1 MAYDLVHRNMPIA
14 LPSLRTVQR
23 EVQNEYKTIS
33 EGYFQFDGLEKYL
46 TQHRISHKVV
56 SISEDATRII
66 TRIDYDSK
74 SDRLVGFVLPC
85 NDQGLP
91 LVDSFVATTFESIQ
105 NMFETNQQSKYAYV
119 YMAQCLSKRV
129 PPFCLACLGTDNC
142 FSAPDV
148 LNRWKYIYVE
158 CDKRKISV
166 VSFGSDGDS
175 RNLRAMKISCQ
186 FNLASGN
193 DKSLFTK
200 SPSILANKM
209 LYPEEWTWFWITNPT
224 TIAYIQDTV
233 HIAVKMKSRL
243 LKPSTILPMGNFTAG
258 LHHLQILTESFAKEQ
273 HGIRHKDIDC
283 KDKQN
288 YEAVLRISSP
298 TALEILKQLPD
309 GRGTLQYLYIL
320 RSFVDGFLD
329 RQINVNTR
337 LHKVWYTVFF
347 LRYWWLWIKLN
358 KAFNTKNNFITA
370 NAMSCIELNAHSL
383 IIFIRTLRD
392 HIPNGSD
399 YFLPWLL
406 GSQPCESTFRAAR
419 SMTGTFSTVVNF
431 SLLGFL
437 QRLH

>member
-1 MAYDLVHRNMPIA
+1 M
-14 LPSLRTVQR
+14 
-23 EVQNEYKTIS
+23 
-33 EGYFQFDGLEKYL
+33 
-46 TQHRISHKVV
+46 

-66 TRIDYDSK
+66 TRIDYDSE

-91 LVDSFVATTFESIQ
+91 LVDSFLATTFESIQ
-105 NMFETNQQSKYAYV
+105 NMFETNQRSKYAYI

-200 SPSILANKM
+200 SPSILADKM

-233 HIAVKMKSRL
+233 HITVKMKSRL

-283 KDKQN
+283 KDKN

-298 TALEILKQLPD
+298 TALEILKQLQD

-329 RQINVNTR
+329 RQISVNTR

-347 LRYWWLWIKLN
+347 FTIDGAGLNLTKLLTP
-358 KAFNTKNNFITA
+358 KTI
-370 NAMSCIELNAHSL
+370 
-383 IIFIRTLRD
+383 
-392 HIPNGSD
+392 
-399 YFLPWLL
+399 LL
-406 GSQPCESTFRAAR
+406 LLMPCHVLS
-419 SMTGTFSTVVNF
+419 
-431 SLLGFL
+431 
-437 QRLH
+437 